1 MRREL
6 YNEISDKGDDRA
18 EAESVS
24 LTVLRR
30 LRPDVGAAILAGI

>member
-6 YNEISDKGDDRA
+6 YNEISDKGDKA